1 MLSYRALERITG
13 ILLIALIPAFILSTF
28 AVSEVDTY
36 EKSFRLAFTE
46 IADDRTALMM
56 GTGFLLVA
64 SLVWVAL
71 AALLYLVFRPHEP
84 ALALLGTF
92 GFLAAGF
99 AFMVG
104 GFVGAGLIDLAGDY
118 GKAGPTEAGAIVT
131 SARPLAVIL
140 ESALYIGAIIG
151 LALSVLV
158 FGPYRVEEGPAP
170 RAGGTGNSRR
180 LPDPLDLRLL
190 VHGDGGCYG
199 HVALAPPYRRLDGGA
214 GDPGSARRATV
225 ACGPNSGNTG
235 MMN

>member
-36 EKSFRLAFTE
+36 EKTFRVALKE
-46 IADDRTALMM
+46 IADDRATLMM

-64 SLVWVAL
+64 SLMCVAL

-92 GFLAAGF
+92 GFLATGF

-104 GFVGAGLIDLAGDY
+104 GFVGAGLIDLAGDFA
-118 GKAGPTEAGAIVT
+118 KAAPTGASAIVT

-140 ESALYIGAIIG
+140 ESAFYIGANLG
-151 LALSVLV
+151 LALSALV
-158 FGPYRVEEGPAP
+158 FGTLVVWSKA
-170 RAGGTGNSRR
+170 
-180 LPDPLDLRLL
+180 LPWWL
-190 VHGDGGCYG
+190 G
-199 HVALAPPYRRLDGGA
+199 ALAIAGACLTPSIYVFWYTGIIGVMVILLWLLLTGGWMVMR
-214 GDPGSARRATV
+214 GTREV
-225 ACGPNSGNTG
+225 AEEQQASVVQPRVVPA
-235 MMN
+235 